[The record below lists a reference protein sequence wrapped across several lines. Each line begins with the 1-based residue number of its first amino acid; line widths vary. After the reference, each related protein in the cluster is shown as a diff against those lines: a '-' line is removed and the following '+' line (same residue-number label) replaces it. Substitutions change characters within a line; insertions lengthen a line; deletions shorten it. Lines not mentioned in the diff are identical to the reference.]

1 MELCRHHPADG
12 EIVRLFAL
20 FHDSCRH
27 DEYADPGHGPRG
39 AQLAI
44 DFRLFH
50 LLKIPN
56 IQYPISL
63 PHSPCRIH
71 NGAPP
76 QSNPTLAVC
85 LDADRL
91 DLGRVG
97 ITPDPQLLSTTT
109 AREMA
114 KLGTISKSQT
124 IDRCGKVSK
133 KISSH
138 SSSLPLGVLLRKP
151 YLLGFSELEIS

>member
-12 EIVRLFAL
+12 ENVRLFAL

-27 DEYADPGHGPRG
+27 DEYADTGHGPRG

-63 PHSPCRIH
+63 LHSSCRIH

-97 ITPDPQLLSTTT
+97 ITPDPLRLSTF
-109 AREMA
+109 AA
-114 KLGTISKSQT
+114 KAIASGLPIASLSHQLGEKW
-124 IDRCGKVSK
+124 
-133 KISSH
+133 
-138 SSSLPLGVLLRKP
+138 
-151 YLLGFSELEIS
+151 

>member
-1 MELCRHHPADG
+1 
-12 EIVRLFAL
+12 
-20 FHDSCRH
+20 
-27 DEYADPGHGPRG
+27 
-39 AQLAI
+39 
-44 DFRLFH
+44 
-50 LLKIPN
+50 LKIPN

-63 PHSPCRIH
+63 LHSSCRIH

-114 KLGTISKSQT
+114 KLGTISKSQAFYQNPLA
-124 IDRCGKVSK
+124 
-133 KISSH
+133 
-138 SSSLPLGVLLRKP
+138 LPPEVHLTP
-151 YLLGFSELEIS
+151 HPPSI